1 MHNLFRLFKP
11 RRRMNQEEIAGRAA
25 EIFVQVLFDV
35 GVDRFVGGTV
45 LLDRKFRLSFYTVP
59 PRTGGHILS
68 SIPVADLP
76 GARTFHVHMR
86 ELGLE
91 APAVLLHIRMLVED
105 LMQEL
110 RARSPALRALPMAR
124 RGQGPLDPA
133 T

>member
-11 RRRMNQEEIAGRAA
+11 RRRANQDEIAGRAA

-35 GVDRFVGGTV
+35 GVDRFLGGTV
-45 LLDRKFRLSFYTVP
+45 LLDREFRLSFYTVP
-59 PRTGGHILS
+59 PRAARHILC

-76 GARTFHVHMR
+76 GAHTFHVHMR

-110 RARSPALRALPMAR
+110 RVRSPAVCALAPGRVRKGPGERA
-124 RGQGPLDPA
+124 G
-133 T
+133 